1 MRVVCD
7 NCGAVYKISSAKLV
21 KEVNRATCKRCGHK
35 ILITKPGSNSAAE
48 ADTGARQGGSEADQ
62 VVVRS
67 SPDLGGAPQPS
78 VPSIGSLT
86 AELRAITIPGI
97 DSVGGKAS
105 GAAARLGPGASEP
118 DSELTERRDLG
129 TPLVA
134 PAVGIPA
141 SNSPATM
148 AYGGPRPAV
157 SAAAPA
163 VEPAT
168 GGAASPLA
176 ASGMVSARHATVP
189 AGSSAKPATQ
199 SSAATAGAPPGA
211 AAVLKVVASFAGLG
225 VIGMICTILLGG
237 WAAVAAVALAGIGLG
252 SSFALATITDY
263 GAKPQRIPLA
273 LFLGVVC
280 GIGMSV
286 PAVLDLNSADSAP
299 QTATV
304 VPAEVPVP
312 EVAEAVDPATSEVA
326 TEEPV
331 TGAVVDGASS
341 GAEGLSEA
349 ELEEARRFESAQD
362 STRTNEPAP
371 RSAAP
376 EASTPSKGS
385 KADVDPAAEAEKA
398 AAAAR
403 AEDKRKVDA
412 ERRQE
417 RRREEA
423 ERREEAD
430 QRAAER
436 RAEEKR
442 RTGLGG
448 PARASLKKPNSGQ
461 PRSTKSSGPKPFVI
475 DTIIRNNGNIKRC
488 LEAEQARGQDLSGK
502 IFLQFTISP
511 DGGVSRAKL
520 TTSRW
525 AGTSLDTCISK
536 HVNRLDFPPFDG
548 KAKKI
553 KYALVI
559 Q

>member
-1 MRVVCD
+1 
-7 NCGAVYKISSAKLV
+7 VYKISSAKLV

-35 ILITKPGSNSAAE
+35 ILITKPGSSSAAE
-48 ADTGARQGGSEADQ
+48 ADTGAQQGGSEADQ

-67 SPDLGGAPQPS
+67 SPDLGSAPQPS

-97 DSVGGKAS
+97 DSVGGKAAGS
-105 GAAARLGPGASEP
+105 AARLGPGAPEP

-129 TPLVA
+129 TPVVA

-148 AYGGPRPAV
+148 AYGGPGPTV
-157 SAAAPA
+157 SVAAPA

-168 GGAASPLA
+168 GGAASSLA
-176 ASGMVSARHATVP
+176 ASGMVSARHATVLP
-189 AGSSAKPATQ
+189 GSAAKPVAK
-199 SSAATAGAPPGA
+199 SSVAKAGVPGGE
-211 AAVLKVVASFAGLG
+211 AAVLKAVASCAGLG
-225 VIGMICTILLGG
+225 VIGMICTTLVGG
-237 WAAVAAVALAGIGLG
+237 WAAVAALALAGVGLF
-252 SSFALATITDY
+252 SSFALATITDN
-263 GAKPQRIPLA
+263 GAKPERIPMA
-273 LFLGVVC
+273 LILGVFC

-286 PAVLDLNSADSAP
+286 PALLELSSTDSVSQSASVSPTEVSAP
-299 QTATV
+299 AV
-304 VPAEVPVP
+304 V
-312 EVAEAVDPATSEVA
+312 EAVDPAVSEA
-326 TEEPV
+326 PTEEP
-331 TGAVVDGASS
+331 GADALAAGASS
-341 GAEGLSEA
+341 GTEGLSDA
-349 ELEEARRFESAQD
+349 ELEEARRFESGQG
-362 STRTNEPAP
+362 STPPEEPAP
-371 RSAAP
+371 ESAAP
-376 EASTPSKGS
+376 EGSNPSKGS
-385 KADVDPAAEAEKA
+385 KADVDPAAEAKKA

-403 AEDKRKVDA
+403 AEDKRKQEA

-423 ERREEAD
+423 ARREED
-430 QRAAER
+430 QRAAEL

-442 RTGLGG
+442 SSGLAG
-448 PARASLKKPNSGQ
+448 PTRASLKKPKPDSGQ
-461 PRSTKSSGPKPFVI
+461 PSSTKSTGPKPFVI

-488 LEAEQARGQDLSGK
+488 LEAEQNRGQDLSGK
-502 IFLQFTISP
+502 IFLQFTIAA

-548 KAKKI
+548 KPKKI